1 MAKKFANTNPT
12 FGLATASIDLDRVTN
27 PDFPEINKVPLADIH
42 PNPNQPR
49 KIFDEA
55 DLAGLAASID
65 AHGLKQPIL
74 IRRRAEGGYMLVA
87 GERRFRAHQLLG
99 RDNILAIIVSDRDDV
114 EVTALVENLQR
125 VDLTP
130 VESGRGLVRL
140 QERALAKGEK
150 LTQEDLAHFI
160 GKSQSEVTRLLNIV
174 KLPSAVLVEYE
185 AIHKDVS
192 KSALSELLG
201 IDDEAVT
208 MRLWGMVKDGASV
221 AELRK
226 AKAASRA
233 DDNAAPKPAI
243 ALRAAPIERVRKQWR
258 TMATSLSKQEIRT
271 EDLSADDVDD
281 LRRLRDAI
289 TGIIGG

>member
-27 PDFPEINKVPLADIH
+27 PDFPEINKIPLADVH

-49 KIFDEA
+49 TIFDEA
-55 DLAGLAASID
+55 ELTGLAASID
-65 AHGLKQPIL
+65 THGLKQPIL
-74 IRRRAEGGYMLVA
+74 IRRRAEGGYMIVA

-99 RDNILAIIVSDRDDV
+99 RDNILAIIVPDREDV

-130 VESGRGLVRL
+130 VESGRSLVRL

-150 LTQEDLAHFI
+150 LTQESLAQFL
-160 GKSQSEVTRLLNIV
+160 GRSQSEVTRLLNIV
-174 KLPSAVLVEYE
+174 KLPAAVLVEYE
-185 AIHKDVS
+185 AIHKEVS

-201 IDDEAVT
+201 VDDEAVT
-208 MRLWGMVKDGASV
+208 MRLWEMVKNGASV
-221 AELRK
+221 AELRS
-226 AKAASRA
+226 AKANFRGG
-233 DDNAAPKPAI
+233 DNAAPKPA
-243 ALRAAPIERVRKQWR
+243 APPRAAPIDRVRKQWR
-258 TMATSLSKQEIRT
+258 TMATSLSKQGIRS
-271 EDLSADDVDD
+271 EDLSTDDVDD

-289 TGIIGG
+289 TGIIGD